1 MCLIFLQITQQ
12 IKKQYKMKVFIN
24 KNIPEAGILLLQ
36 EKGISITVNPTE
48 NVLSRNEFIKICQEN
63 DVLLNVGANNLDEDF
78 FQQCPNLKGI
88 ALFSVGFDAVNIPSA
103 NKRKIPVGNTPDV
116 LSRATS
122 DIAFLLMQ
130 SVARKSFYNHKKII
144 NGKWEGFNALENL
157 GHELY
162 GKTLGIF
169 GLGRIGFEMAQKCKA
184 AFGMKIIYHNRSHN
198 ENAEKE
204 LDAQYVDFETL
215 LSQSDVLSV
224 HSNYSEENNELFNKD
239 TFAKM
244 KFNAIFI
251 NTARGKFHNEDD
263 LFYALT
269 NNIIWGAGLDVT
281 NPEPMKK
288 DNPLLSLPNCCILP
302 HIGSATYEARNA
314 MAICAAQNIIA
325 LSENK
330 KMPFCVN
337 EEVYF

>member
-1 MCLIFLQITQQ
+1 MCLIFLQITQH

-36 EKGISITVNPTE
+36 EKGITITVNPTE

-144 NGKWEGFNALENL
+144 NGKWESFNALENL
-157 GHELY
+157 GQELY

-184 AFGMKIIYHNRSHN
+184 AFGMNIIYHNRSHN

-204 LDAQYVDFETL
+204 LDAKYVDFETL

-244 KFNAIFI
+244 KSNAIFI

-269 NNIIWGAGLDVT
+269 NNVIWGAGLDVT

-288 DNPLLSLPNCCILP
+288 DNPLLSLSNCCILP

-314 MAICAAQNIIA
+314 MAVCAAQNIIA
-325 LSENK
+325 LFENK

-337 EEVYF
+337 EEVYL

>member
-1 MCLIFLQITQQ
+1 
-12 IKKQYKMKVFIN
+12 MKVFIN

-157 GHELY
+157 GQELY

-169 GLGRIGFEMAQKCKA
+169 GLGIIGFEMAQKCKA

-244 KFNAIFI
+244 KSNAIFI

-263 LFYALT
+263 LFDALT
-269 NNIIWGAGLDVT
+269 NNIIWGAGFDVT

>member
-1 MCLIFLQITQQ
+1 MN
-12 IKKQYKMKVFIN
+12 VFIT
-24 KNIPEAGILLLQ
+24 KNIPQAGIVLLQ
-36 EKGISITVNPTE
+36 EKGINLTINPTE
-48 NVLSRNEFIKICQEN
+48 NILSREEFIKICKEN

-88 ALFSVGFDAVNIPSA
+88 ALFSVGFDAVHMPSA
-103 NKRKIPVGNTPDV
+103 NSRKIPVGNTPDV

-157 GHELY
+157 GQELY

-244 KFNAIFI
+244 LAVFGIVFEEEVLDADI
-251 NTARGKFHNEDD
+251 E
-263 LFYALT
+263 AL
-269 NNIIWGAGLDVT
+269 IA
-281 NPEPMKK
+281 KRQ
-288 DNPLLSLPNCCILP
+288 
-302 HIGSATYEARNA
+302 EARANRDFA
-314 MAICAAQNIIA
+314 TADAIRDQLAAQGIK
-325 LSENK
+325 LLDTK
-330 KMPFCVN
+330 DGVRWTRD
-337 EEVYF
+337 

>member
-36 EKGISITVNPTE
+36 EKGINITVNPTE

-63 DVLLNVGANNLDEDF
+63 DVLLNVGDNNLDEDF

-122 DIAFLLMQ
+122 DIASLLMQ

-144 NGKWEGFNALENL
+144 NGKWESFNALENL
-157 GHELY
+157 GQELY

-169 GLGRIGFEMAQKCKA
+169 GLGRIGLEMAQKCKA
-184 AFGMKIIYHNRSHN
+184 AFGMNIIYHNRSHN

-204 LDAQYVDFETL
+204 LDAKYVDFDTL
-215 LSQSDVLSV
+215 LSKSDVLSV
-224 HSNYSEENNELFNKD
+224 HSNYSEENNELFNKNA
-239 TFAKM
+239 FAKM
-244 KFNAIFI
+244 KSNAIFI

-288 DNPLLSLPNCCILP
+288 DNPLLSLSNCCILP

-314 MAICAAQNIIA
+314 MAVCAAQNIIA
-325 LSENK
+325 LFENK

-337 EEVYF
+337 EEVYL